1 MPFGTS
7 RTHTYCTASSAPS
20 LPRLTNGRRQAR
32 PLTAQSSPARQRD
45 DKKETASTSQKWSE
59 SPRSTQSI
67 RMAVVQ
73 AADIQ
78 RVLSALPIALPMR
91 SSPPQKQWDD
101 KKVATSKK
109 WSKSNRMAGAQADVQ
124 QQQRFLDRRAA
135 LGPSAA
141 LRRKSLSVPDA
152 HYSALRTKM
161 HAEGSLC
168 CES

>member
-1 MPFGTS
+1 
-7 RTHTYCTASSAPS
+7 
-20 LPRLTNGRRQAR
+20 
-32 PLTAQSSPARQRD
+32 
-45 DKKETASTSQKWSE
+45 
-59 SPRSTQSI
+59 
-67 RMAVVQ
+67 MAVVQ

-141 LRRKSLSVPDA
+141 LRRKTFQTHTTLHSERRCTQRA
-152 HYSALRTKM
+152 ASAVNPKP
-161 HAEGSLC
+161 
-168 CES
+168 